1 MVKVKSV
8 NPMSVQLTLAPN
20 RSLSSEMQ
28 LFVVSTFVVF
38 FVVVGIIFIVIG
50 AWMVVPLVL
59 LEGALLVFG
68 LRMVHDRTKM
78 KEKLSVGPDCV
89 HVMKLVA
96 GKKRHW
102 CFQRSSLRLEVGRNH
117 FGDVQKVTLC
127 GDLGMLDV
135 GHFLNESDRKRLLS
149 DLRSLGL
156 NCKNTPQLGLLIC

>member
-8 NPMSVQLTLAPN
+8 NPVRVQLTLEPN

-28 LFVVSTFVVF
+28 LLLITTFVAF
-38 FVVVGIIFIVIG
+38 FVVVGIIFMFLG
-50 AWMVVPLVL
+50 AWMVVPLIL

-68 LRMVHDRTKM
+68 LRIVHDRTKM

-96 GKKRHW
+96 GKKHHW
-102 CFQRSSLRLEVGRNH
+102 CFQRSSLRLNIGRNH
-117 FGDVQKVTLC
+117 FGDVQSVTLC

-135 GHFLNESDRKRLLS
+135 GHFLNEGDRKRLLS
-149 DLRSLGL
+149 DLSSLGF
-156 NCKNTPQLGLLIC
+156 NCKNAPQLGLLVC